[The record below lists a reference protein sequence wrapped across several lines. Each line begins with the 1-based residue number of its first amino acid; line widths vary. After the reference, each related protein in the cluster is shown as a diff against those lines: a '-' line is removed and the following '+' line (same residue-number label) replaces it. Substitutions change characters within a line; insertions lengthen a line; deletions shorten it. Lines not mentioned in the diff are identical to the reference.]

1 MLEAFIDV
9 WSEVGVYV
17 IGAGLLYLYSV
28 GVELYRRAR
37 RRIR

>member
-1 MLEAFIDV
+1 MDALRDV
-9 WSEVGVYV
+9 WAEVGIYV